1 MHSSDRQ
8 TFPCSGCGKC
18 CSRVRQSAETAWL
31 DRGDGVCRNFDE
43 AGKQCLIYA
52 DRPLVCRVEEYY
64 LQHLSAQFTWDEF
77 VKINLDICATL

>member
-8 TFPCSGCGKC
+8 TFPCNACGKC
-18 CSRVRQSAETAWL
+18 CRRVRQSTETAWL

-43 AGKQCLIYA
+43 SGKQCLIYA

-64 LQHLSAQFTWDEF
+64 VQHLSTQFTWEEF
-77 VKINLDICATL
+77 VKINLDICAAL